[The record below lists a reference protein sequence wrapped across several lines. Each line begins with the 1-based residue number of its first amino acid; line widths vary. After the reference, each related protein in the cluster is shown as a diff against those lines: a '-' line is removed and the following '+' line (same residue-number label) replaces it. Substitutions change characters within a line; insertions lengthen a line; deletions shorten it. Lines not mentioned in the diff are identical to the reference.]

1 MHATQIVIYFLAV
14 ITGYLLGSC
23 PNGLLVSRA
32 QGIDIRRHGS
42 GNIGATNVLRVIGKK
57 WGYVVFALD
66 ALKGLLAVELA
77 FWIANI
83 FHGTPRHE
91 LVGIAAGVAC
101 ILGHTFPVWLRFRGG
116 KGVATSAGVLLG
128 LMPIAVV
135 SVFLVWLLLFKTTR
149 YVSVASIGGAVSLP
163 LLVMLYLRF
172 NMLTGAS
179 LLPFS
184 VLIAGVVVWRHR
196 SNIQRLLHG
205 QEERFNRR

>member
-1 MHATQIVIYFLAV
+1 MAIFWVHVQTDFSSRAPKALISEGMEAV
-14 ITGYLLGSC
+14 ISVPRMCFEYWA
-23 PNGLLVSRA
+23 R
-32 QGIDIRRHGS
+32 S
-42 GNIGATNVLRVIGKK
+42 GVMSFSHWTRSKAFWLWR
-57 WGYVVFALD
+57 
-66 ALKGLLAVELA
+66 LA

-83 FHGTPRHE
+83 LHGTPRHE

-163 LLVMLYLRF
+163 LFVMLYLRF

-196 SNIQRLLHG
+196 SNIQRLLRG
-205 QEERFNRR
+205 QEERFSRR

>member
-1 MHATQIVIYFLAV
+1 MIVPQIVIYFTAV

-32 QGIDIRRHGS
+32 QGIDIRSHGS
-42 GNIGATNVLRVIGKK
+42 GNIGATNVLRVLGKK

-66 ALKGLLAVELA
+66 ALKGFLAVELA

-83 FHGTPRHE
+83 LHAMSRHE

-128 LMPIAVV
+128 LMWVAVV

-149 YVSVASIGGAVSLP
+149 YVSLASIGGAVSLP
-163 LLVMLYLRF
+163 LLVMVYLHF
-172 NMLTGAS
+172 NMLTGES

-205 QEERFNRR
+205 QEERFSRR

>member
-1 MHATQIVIYFLAV
+1 
-14 ITGYLLGSC
+14 
-23 PNGLLVSRA
+23 
-32 QGIDIRRHGS
+32 
-42 GNIGATNVLRVIGKK
+42 
-57 WGYVVFALD
+57 
-66 ALKGLLAVELA
+66 
-77 FWIANI
+77 
-83 FHGTPRHE
+83 
-91 LVGIAAGVAC
+91 
-101 ILGHTFPVWLRFRGG
+101 
-116 KGVATSAGVLLG
+116 
-128 LMPIAVV
+128 MPIAVV

-205 QEERFNRR
+205 QEERFSGR